1 MGWLLTGCYTLRPL
15 PSTVPPGASPVQVA
29 NILGNPQYV
38 TPVKRNPQ
46 VAQVWS
52 YRDEWHT
59 PVPRSIW
66 KSRDTGGWASWD
78 VYFDSQDHFTGW
90 RLVEPAPPLPAARQ
104 VAWDLSK
111 GDAQH
116 DK

>member
-15 PSTVPPGASPVQVA
+15 PSAVVPGASQDEVA
-29 NILGNPQYV
+29 KLLGQPHYV
-38 TPVKRNPQ
+38 TPVKGNRQ

-66 KSRDTGGWASWD
+66 RSRDTGNWASWD
-78 VYFDSQDHFTGW
+78 VYFDSKDHFTGW
-90 RLVEPAPPLPAARQ
+90 RLVEPTPPLPAARE
-104 VAWDLSK
+104 VVWNLNSTDT
-111 GDAQH
+111 QH
-116 DK
+116 YK